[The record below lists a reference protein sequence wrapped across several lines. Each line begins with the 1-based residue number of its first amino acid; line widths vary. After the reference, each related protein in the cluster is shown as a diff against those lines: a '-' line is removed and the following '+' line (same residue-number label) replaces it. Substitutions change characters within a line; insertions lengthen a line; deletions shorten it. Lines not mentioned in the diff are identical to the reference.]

1 MTLKR
6 EVDNMPRP
14 RTSEVHAYAFIK
26 DNLKMLGWVVKNPVR
41 SLDGQVY
48 TQQECLEDAR
58 IAEKLGARHP
68 ENIVKLSES
77 EFYVIEAKPQR
88 DQISE
93 ALAQAQERYAERINE
108 SAYIKVKIISG
119 VTGND
124 TDGYLVKSKFLQ
136 NSVFRPIIV
145 NGRELTSLITPQ
157 IAKILLETN
166 NPVILDVPVDERIFL
181 STAEKIN
188 SILHK
193 GLINKNNRAKVMSAL
208 LLALVDETQPNVNA
222 SPSVLINDINSRAN
236 AVLQREGKPEFFPF
250 IRLSLPSTPD
260 NHLKFK
266 IALIQTI
273 QELNNLNI
281 RSAMNSGTDVLGKFY
296 EVFLKYG
303 NGAKE
308 IGIVLTPRHIT
319 KFAVDILDIRL
330 NDIVFDP
337 CCGTGGFLVAA
348 FDKVKRN
355 FEEEDTNLFKQH
367 NIFGIDSDPD
377 VVALAIVNM
386 IFRGDGKNNIIEGNC
401 FQKYLNLKRINEVN
415 TAKYINRDSTQ
426 RIPPISRVL
435 MNPPFALKTSD
446 EKEYK
451 FIEQALKQM
460 HIGGL
465 LFSVL
470 PRSVLVKQ
478 AQYRQW
484 REDLLES
491 NNLLAIVNFPE
502 DLFYPIGVQTCGII
516 IKKGKPHPREQNI
529 LWLRIKTDGL
539 LKSKGKRL
547 PSMRT
552 TNELEEKTELVKNFI
567 LNPRMEVENI
577 PEVQKACPIDFADR
591 LLELLPEVYIDER
604 TPTETELKNKVELT
618 LRETMSFMIK
628 DNRTNDFRENV
639 LTQDFFRQRQIPSQ
653 DFTWAEIPITDLFVN
668 PIKTGDYHVSGELDV
683 GNIPLV
689 SCSAENNGFEGK
701 FDIPQNTTI
710 KNAITI
716 ASDGQPLASY
726 YHYYPFGAKDNVIIG
741 IPTRDYKFTTLL
753 FFTTQL
759 NALRWRFSYG
769 RKCYLNK
776 IHKIKIF
783 LPFRDGN
790 IDEDYIEYLFNT
802 SPSWNTLRK
811 LFIDIIPPFT
821 EKYL

>member
-1 MTLKR
+1 
-6 EVDNMPRP
+6 
-14 RTSEVHAYAFIK
+14 
-26 DNLKMLGWVVKNPVR
+26 
-41 SLDGQVY
+41 
-48 TQQECLEDAR
+48 
-58 IAEKLGARHP
+58 
-68 ENIVKLSES
+68 
-77 EFYVIEAKPQR
+77 
-88 DQISE
+88 
-93 ALAQAQERYAERINE
+93 
-108 SAYIKVKIISG
+108 
-119 VTGND
+119 
-124 TDGYLVKSKFLQ
+124 
-136 NSVFRPIIV
+136 
-145 NGRELTSLITPQ
+145 LI
-157 IAKILLETN
+157 
-166 NPVILDVPVDERIFL
+166 
-181 STAEKIN
+181 
-188 SILHK
+188 
-193 GLINKNNRAKVMSAL
+193 
-208 LLALVDETQPNVNA
+208 DETQPNVNA
-222 SPSVLINDINSRAN
+222 IPSVLINDINSRAN

-250 IRLSLPSTPD
+250 VRLSLPSTPD

-266 IALIQTI
+266 TALVQTI

-319 KFAVDILDIRL
+319 KFAVDILEIRL

-348 FDKVKRN
+348 FDKVKRT
-355 FEEEDTNLFKQH
+355 FVEEDTNLFKQH

-415 TAKYINRDSTQ
+415 TANYVNRESTQ

-446 EKEYK
+446 EKECK

-478 AQYRQW
+478 AQYLQW
-484 REDLLES
+484 RKDLLES
-491 NNLLAIVNFPE
+491 NTLLAIVNFPE

-516 IKKGKPHPREQNI
+516 IKKGEPHPREQNV
-529 LWLRIKTDGL
+529 LWLQIKTDGL

-552 TNELEEKTELVKNFI
+552 TNELEEKKELVKNFI
-567 LNPRMEVENI
+567 LNSRMEVENI
-577 PEVQKACPIDFADR
+577 PEVQKACSVDLSDR
-591 LLELLPEVYIDER
+591 LLELIPEVYIDER
-604 TPTETELKNKVELT
+604 MPTETELKNRVELT
-618 LRETMSFMIK
+618 LRETISFMIK

-639 LTQDFFRQRQIPSQ
+639 LTQDFFRQHQIPAQ
-653 DFTWAEIPITDLFVN
+653 DFTWAEIPIIDLFMD
-668 PIKTGDYHVSGELDV
+668 PIKTGEYHVSGELDV
-683 GNIPLV
+683 GTIPLI

-726 YHYYPFGAKDNVIIG
+726 YHYYPFVTKDNVIIG
-741 IPTRDYKFTTLL
+741 IPNRGYKFTTLL

-776 IHKIKIF
+776 IHKVKIF

-790 IDEDYIEYLFNT
+790 IDEDYIDYLFKT
-802 SPSWNTLRK
+802 SLSWNTLQK
-811 LFIDIIPPFT
+811 LFVNAN
-821 EKYL
+821 